1 MLKVI
6 TEYREALPLSY
17 IKKLIDK
24 HQTEIARYNR
34 LKKMYDNENA
44 IKIRQ
49 VPEGNSNNK
58 LSHGFAEY
66 IVNTSVGYFMGKRPT
81 YTIPESYSEQ
91 VLDVLNYNDEQ
102 AVNNSLAESC
112 SVYGCAAE
120 LIYLDTYGDI
130 RFTNVDIREIIYLVN
145 PDIEQDIHTVIRH
158 WDYYDEVQDATITYV
173 ELWDK
178 YKQVTYSFAGTSYNS
193 DPEIIVHN
201 FNIVP
206 FVPYYNND
214 RCRGDFEGVV
224 DLINAYDKA
233 QSDTANDFEDFT
245 NCYIEVV
252 GAELDPEVAR
262 ELKKLKVFNFPEAG
276 GGVRFVTKD
285 INDSATE
292 NYKNRLVNDIHK
304 FSGVPDMTDD
314 SFAGL
319 ASGVALKYKLLGLE
333 YACSVKEAKFKKGL
347 LRRLELIIDILKLRA
362 KEEINVIKDIQ
373 INFVRNTVDN
383 NAEIIDQAMKL
394 TGIISKEAI
403 LDMLSNIVD
412 PEVEK
417 ERLEA
422 EREMY
427 LDQFSLHDESE
438 EDKDDEEDESLQE

>member
-1 MLKVI
+1 MLKVV
-6 TEYREALPLSY
+6 TQYRDALPLSY

-24 HQTEIARYNR
+24 HQMEIQRYNR
-34 LKKMYDNENA
+34 LEEMYNNKNV
-44 IKIRQ
+44 IKHRE
-49 VPEGNSNNK
+49 VPEGNHNNK

-81 YTIPESYSEQ
+81 YIIPETYSEEI
-91 VLDVLNYNDEQ
+91 LDVLNYNDEL

-120 LIYLDTYGDI
+120 LIYIDNYGDI

-158 WDYYDEVQDATITYV
+158 WDYYDEVQEETITYV
-173 ELWDK
+173 ELWDQ
-178 YKQVTYSFAGTSYNS
+178 YKQVTYSFAGTSYQA
-193 DPEIIVHN
+193 DPEITLHN

-214 RCRGDFEGVV
+214 RARGDFEGVI

-245 NCYIEVV
+245 DCYIEVV

-262 ELKKLKVFNFPEAG
+262 ELKQLKVFNFPEQ

-285 INDSATE
+285 INDTATE

-304 FSGVPDMTDD
+304 FSGVPDMTDE

-347 LRRLELIIDILKLRA
+347 LRRLELIIDILKLKA
-362 KEEINVIKDIQ
+362 KEEINVVKDIQ
-373 INFVRNTVDN
+373 INFVRNTIDN
-383 NAEIIDQAMKL
+383 SNEIIDQALKL
-394 TGIISKEAI
+394 KGLISDEAI
-403 LDMLSNIVD
+403 LEMLSNIID

-422 EREMY
+422 NREMY
-427 LDQFSLHDESE
+427 LDQFNVHSEYEEEPEENKEEELDE
-438 EDKDDEEDESLQE
+438 

>member
-1 MLKVI
+1 MLKVV
-6 TEYREALPLSY
+6 TQYRDALPLSY

-24 HQTEIARYNR
+24 HQMEIQRYNR
-34 LKKMYDNENA
+34 LEEMYNNKNV
-44 IKIRQ
+44 IKHRQ
-49 VPEGNSNNK
+49 VPEGNHNNK

-81 YTIPESYSEQ
+81 YTIPEAYSEEI
-91 VLDVLNYNDEQ
+91 LDVLNYNDEL

-120 LIYLDTYGDI
+120 LIYIDNYGDI

-158 WDYYDEVQDATITYV
+158 WDYYDEVQEETITYV
-173 ELWDK
+173 ELWDQ
-178 YKQVTYSFAGTSYNS
+178 YKQVTYSFAGTSYQA
-193 DPEIIVHN
+193 DPEITLHN

-214 RCRGDFEGVV
+214 RARGDFEGVI

-245 NCYIEVV
+245 DCYIEVV

-262 ELKKLKVFNFPEAG
+262 ELKQLKVFNFPEQ

-285 INDSATE
+285 INDTATE

-304 FSGVPDMTDD
+304 FSGVPDMTDE

-347 LRRLELIIDILKLRA
+347 LRRLELIIDILKLKA
-362 KEEINVIKDIQ
+362 KEDINVIKDIQ
-373 INFVRNTVDN
+373 INFVRNTIDN
-383 NAEIIDQAMKL
+383 TNEIIDQALKL
-394 TGIISKEAI
+394 KGIVSDEA
-403 LDMLSNIVD
+403 LLEMLSNIID
-412 PEVEK
+412 PAEELK
-417 ERLEA
+417 RLEA
-422 EREMY
+422 NREMY
-427 LDQFSLHDESE
+427 LDQFNVHSEYEEEPEENKEEELDE
-438 EDKDDEEDESLQE
+438 